1 MRSEYNELVNQQK
14 ENYLSNL
21 GSKISDPRTGSK
33 KYWTCL
39 KTFLNKNKA
48 SLIPPILDHGVFITD
63 IKEKCQL
70 FNSYFKSQCTI
81 VDTSSFLPEFIRK
94 TELSLEK
101 VSISPNQ
108 IKFLLSKLQVKK
120 SHGHDEL
127 SASILKLCGD
137 SIVEPLFLIY
147 SNCLNK
153 GIFPKIWKK
162 ANVVAIHK
170 KKEKNLTSNYR
181 PISLLPLCG
190 KIFEKIIYN
199 SLYSYIYANK
209 FISDKQSGYKRGDS
223 TIKQLISIT
232 HEIHKYFDEDK
243 EVRAVFL
250 DISRAF
256 DRVWHEGL
264 IFKLK
269 QIGIQGEA
277 LNIIKNFLSDRE
289 QRVTIDGQSSDW
301 TQISAGVPQGSILG
315 PLLFLIFIND
325 ITEVVSSDIRIF
337 ADDTFIFREA
347 TPDSTTLLNDD
358 LAKITQWAWQWKM
371 LFNPDISKQA
381 VEVIFSNKSN
391 PTTFDPLTFHEIP
404 VKQVSGTT
412 HLGMSLDYALKF
424 KDHIYE
430 KLAKA
435 RQGLGLMKLTKK
447 WLSHKVLE
455 VIYKAFVRPNLD
467 YGDVVYHCARTD
479 KPSIFESESTWPLL
493 KQVESVQY
501 DAAKIVTGAWHGTN
515 IEKLYKMLGWES
527 LNKRRIMRKLTILH
541 ETQLTKTPAYL
552 NDIISK
558 QKHTS
563 TRLSSQLTFREIVCK
578 KSVYKRSFFPSTISD
593 WNQLAIETRKS
604 RSKAIFKNR
613 LLREVRPKKQSFFGL
628 FHNSQIRYL
637 TLLRMNLSPLNAH
650 RNQHKFANVDP
661 FCVDCGN
668 TEDTEHYLLKCKN
681 YTSSR
686 ATMFQNLK
694 DSNIDVSALP
704 GRTVLAMLL
713 FGSADMTY
721 DQNTKILKE
730 VTNLIKKTKRLD
742 VPLYPSLP
750 NPPSPLLQ
758 SVSN

>member
-1 MRSEYNELVNQQK
+1 
-14 ENYLSNL
+14 
-21 GSKISDPRTGSK
+21 
-33 KYWTCL
+33 
-39 KTFLNKNKA
+39 
-48 SLIPPILDHGVFITD
+48 
-63 IKEKCQL
+63 
-70 FNSYFKSQCTI
+70 
-81 VDTSSFLPEFIRK
+81 
-94 TELSLEK
+94 
-101 VSISPNQ
+101 
-108 IKFLLSKLQVKK
+108 
-120 SHGHDEL
+120 
-127 SASILKLCGD
+127 
-137 SIVEPLFLIY
+137 
-147 SNCLNK
+147 
-153 GIFPKIWKK
+153 
-162 ANVVAIHK
+162 
-170 KKEKNLTSNYR
+170 
-181 PISLLPLCG
+181 
-190 KIFEKIIYN
+190 
-199 SLYSYIYANK
+199 
-209 FISDKQSGYKRGDS
+209 
-223 TIKQLISIT
+223 
-232 HEIHKYFDEDK
+232 
-243 EVRAVFL
+243 
-250 DISRAF
+250 
-256 DRVWHEGL
+256 
-264 IFKLK
+264 
-269 QIGIQGEA
+269 
-277 LNIIKNFLSDRE
+277 
-289 QRVTIDGQSSDW
+289 
-301 TQISAGVPQGSILG
+301 
-315 PLLFLIFIND
+315 
-325 ITEVVSSDIRIF
+325 
-337 ADDTFIFREA
+337 
-347 TPDSTTLLNDD
+347 
-358 LAKITQWAWQWKM
+358 M

-391 PTTFDPLTFHEIP
+391 PNTFDPLTFHEIP

-479 KPSIFESESTWPLL
+479 KPSIFELESTWPLL

-552 NDIISK
+552 LDILSK
-558 QKHTS
+558 QQHTS

-578 KSVYKRSFFPSTISD
+578 KSIYKKRFFPSTVSD

-613 LLREVRPKKQSFFGL
+613 LLKEVRPKKQSFFGL

-637 TLLRMNLSPLNAH
+637 TLLRMSLSPLNAH

-730 VTNLIKKTKRLD
+730 VTSFIKKTKRLD
-742 VPLYPSLP
+742 VPLFPSLP
-750 NPPSPLLQ
+750 NPPSPLSQ
-758 SVSN
+758 SVSD